1 MAKVVMTEKKI
12 DPLLQD
18 LGKAKTVDHYDV
30 GKSRIIN
37 NDLSKLK
44 VTFIDK
50 AVRETG
56 VLSSEVTTL
65 KLEPIQS
72 GDFRTLINRAI
83 TLNVGFT
90 NHFVKLDK
98 PEKTTM
104 LEAKN
109 LNAAMATYDISTAF
123 NYISQEYDLLQTTV
137 SDIQLPSILS
147 FKAKRDFVDF
157 KRQRNPPPL
166 NFSLDASKFE
176 NFVLPNCGPA
186 AKGDLNSSNVKEQ
199 FPYYNEIKI
208 TNKVSNKFTNFINEI
223 EIFDH
228 ILNAYLKSKKS
239 LLGFNVQVGT
249 TVGTKKIGSFDLL
262 SWTEAKTDAIPDN
275 MLPLIPQ
282 SSKDSAMIVDYKKL
296 LFGGYVRSL
305 SQGNF
310 RSFEEI
316 YNNEQCY
323 KEDFVYSVDKYN
335 EVMVEPKAQTIYI
348 PAVDDTSIFN
358 DTQVKYGQKY
368 IYKCSA
374 HYIIVGNKY
383 HYSNLKFFKDGDNE
397 YATVEVTNVP
407 NVVIVPFDMFT
418 ESVMTLM
425 SPPLFPQVKFV
436 TQNNS
441 SDKIQIYLSPTKGE
455 KIDPFIP
462 ILPSDVKQ
470 SLDMSLNSMNRS
482 KGIRFKFAP
491 QSGLF
496 EIFKTMEP
504 PESYG
509 DFKDK
514 KLANIRMS
522 FESNSAIFND
532 LVNPNTTYYYLFR
545 QQNVKGLVSNPSAI
559 YKVELLK
566 DADDSKIVVEE
577 YDFPRLILKQETR
590 KFKSLFQIYP
600 AQDQTWFDEQQQ
612 ALWDKSTLRGTIDN
626 LSLGITN
633 KSVWGRKFK
642 IRVKSTTSGKIIDYN
657 ITFKLTKNKT
667 EEDF

>member
-1 MAKVVMTEKKI
+1 MAKVIMTEKKI

-18 LGKAKTVDHYDV
+18 LGKAKTVDYYDV
-30 GKSRIIN
+30 GKSRIVN

-50 AVRETG
+50 ATKDNG
-56 VLSSEVTTL
+56 VLLSEVTTL

-98 PEKTTM
+98 PEKTTA

-109 LNAAMATYDISTAF
+109 LNAARATYDISTAF
-123 NYISQEYDLLQTTV
+123 NYVSLDYDLVQTTV
-137 SDIQLPSILS
+137 SDARLPSIIS
-147 FKAKRDFVDF
+147 FKTKQDFVDF
-157 KRQRNPPPL
+157 KREKRSAPL
-166 NFSLDASKFE
+166 NFSLDAPKFE
-176 NFVLPNCGPA
+176 NFVLPNCGPSV
-186 AKGDLNSSNVKEQ
+186 KKDLNATEVKEQ

-239 LLGFNVQVGT
+239 LLEFNVQVGDS
-249 TVGTKKIGSFDLL
+249 VGTEKIGSFDLL

-275 MLPLIPQ
+275 MLPLIAEA
-282 SSKDSAMIVDYKKL
+282 SKDSSMIVDYKKL

-305 SQGNF
+305 SNGNF

-335 EVMVEPKAQTIYI
+335 EVMIEPRAQAIYI

-368 IYKCSA
+368 IYKCNA

-383 HYSNLKFFKDGDNE
+383 HYNNLNFFKDGDNE
-397 YATVEVTNVP
+397 YATVDVINVP
-407 NVVIVPFDMFT
+407 NVVIVPFYMFT
-418 ESVMTLM
+418 ETVMTLM
-425 SPPLFPQVKFV
+425 PPPLFPQVKFV

-455 KIDPFIP
+455 KIDPFIS
-462 ILPSDVKQ
+462 ILPSDVHQ
-470 SLDMSLNSMNRS
+470 LHDMSLNSMNRS

-496 EIFKTMEP
+496 QIFKTKEP
-504 PESYG
+504 PKSYS

-514 KLANIRMS
+514 KLSDIRMP

-532 LVNPNTTYYYLFR
+532 SVEANTTYYYLFR

-577 YDFPRLILKQETR
+577 YDFPRTILKQETR

-600 AQDQTWFDEQQQ
+600 AQDQTWFNEQQQ
-612 ALWDKSTLRGTIDN
+612 VLWNKSTLQGTIDN

-642 IRVKSTTSGKIIDYN
+642 IRIKSTTSGKIIDYN

-667 EEDF
+667 EEEF